1 MGVNYGINILN
12 NIEQLKLNNMKK
24 NKMIINL
31 SKEELLQIKLRK
43 REWEIKA
50 QNFIKHGTYY
60 PN

>member
-1 MGVNYGINILN
+1 M
-12 NIEQLKLNNMKK
+12 EKRKK
-24 NKMIINL
+24 NKMITPL

-50 QNFIKHGTYY
+50 QNFIKYGTYY

>member
-1 MGVNYGINILN
+1 MKT
-12 NIEQLKLNNMKK
+12 KLS
-24 NKMIINL
+24 KMQTKL

-43 REWEIKA
+43 REWQIKA